1 MCLCTAVR
9 HAFGYNHG
17 IYMAA
22 LRGKKAKK
30 LDGEALLRD
39 AWVTPHERDGNTVCR
54 SSKPHNVWLDF
65 LLFFSPLSKTQTV
78 MWNRKASTENNGGED
93 VSIISA
99 LRENY
104 FYV

>member
-1 MCLCTAVR
+1 MCLCAAVR
-9 HAFGYNHG
+9 HAFGYKHG

-22 LRGKKAKK
+22 LRRKKAKK

-65 LLFFSPLSKTQTV
+65 FFFFPPSVKLI